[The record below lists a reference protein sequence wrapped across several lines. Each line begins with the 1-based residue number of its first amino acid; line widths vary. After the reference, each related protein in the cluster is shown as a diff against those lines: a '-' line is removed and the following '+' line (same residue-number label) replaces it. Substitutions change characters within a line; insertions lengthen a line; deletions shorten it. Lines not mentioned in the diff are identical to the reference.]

1 MKPKDAESF
10 LEFVREATIFDI
22 LLVSILLL
30 PLYLGAWLVI
40 LDSVL
45 SIGTEQKVWVLV
57 VLFALYVVG
66 IVLMKV
72 GAGKEDKRR
81 RAGIRIRNYLVGRGN
96 TAISFERIRNVID
109 SSYSDDFLESVI
121 DLFPDDLRLAR
132 IKGGKRGVGLLIEK
146 EEEE

>member
-1 MKPKDAESF
+1 MKPKDAESL
-10 LEFVREATIFDI
+10 LELVREATIFDI
-22 LLVSILLL
+22 LLISILLL

-45 SIGTEQKVWVLV
+45 SISTEQKVWVLV

-81 RAGIRIRNYLVGRGN
+81 RTGIRIRNYLIGRGN
-96 TAISFERIRNVID
+96 TAISFGRIRDKID
-109 SSYSDDFLESVI
+109 SSYSDDFLISVI

-132 IKGGKRGVGLLIEK
+132 IKGGKRGVGILIEK
-146 EEEE
+146 EEE